1 MVTLPITIIAIWRGM
16 DAKDTKT
23 IAVATRRIKIHYHLR
38 SSTHSL
44 RVKSRPCSNI
54 SRALIFFYGS
64 CLYCEAIPTGSPNYW
79 FSKALAAIKDF
90 HGS

>member
-54 SRALIFFYGS
+54 SRALIFFMVPVFIVK
-64 CLYCEAIPTGSPNYW
+64 LFLRVLRTTGSRKLWRP
-79 FSKALAAIKDF
+79 
-90 HGS
+90 

>member
-1 MVTLPITIIAIWRGM
+1 M

-23 IAVATRRIKIHYHLR
+23 IAVATRRIKIYYHLR
-38 SSTHSL
+38 GSTHSL

-54 SRALIFFYGS
+54 SRALIFFMVPVF
-64 CLYCEAIPTGSPNYW
+64 IVKPTPTGSPNYW

-90 HGS
+90 HAS